1 MIKLIVF
8 TLLVII
14 AFITF
19 FYFILQ
25 KFKALKIAEK
35 ENRFDNFLKRL
46 RNVFYYG
53 FIQSKIFRFKF
64 SGVLHFIIFF
74 GFLILLISIIENIIE
89 VYIPNF
95 FFNFLGIFYSYRSFL
110 QDIFGIFVLLS
121 AQILLF
127 RRFIFTP
134 TRLKNNNKFEKLD
147 ASLILTL
154 IILIIISMFGMNAQ
168 KILMDSSS
176 SFRPVTKYISSFII
190 DNSSNNNIYELFWWT
205 HIILI
210 LLFLNYIPFSK
221 HFHIITSIPN
231 IYFSNRNIFSNYIF
245 EPINFENSNKEYFGT
260 RDVTDLK
267 WKQLFDSFTCTHCGR
282 CSISCPA
289 NQSGKLHDP
298 KKIILEI
305 RKRTIDISKQGN
317 SIKKNFINDYITKEE
332 IWDCTTCLACMQECP
347 VLIEHL
353 ISLINFRRYLV
364 LSESDFPKEL
374 NAIFR
379 NLENYYSPYAIMQE
393 DRNNWIY
400 EFLSEIEGNCNL
412 IKLSDGNKQEN
423 FDVLFWVGCFGAIDT
438 RNIKVTKSFAKI
450 LNYANIKF
458 AVLGKEEKCNGD
470 LARSLGNEYL
480 AQELIRANINT
491 FNKYKV
497 KKVVTI
503 CPHCYNTFKNE
514 YSQFGIE
521 LEVYHHTQYIYNLL
535 KTKRINIIKDKKI
548 SLSYHDPC
556 YLGRYNSIYNE
567 PRNILKMNFML
578 KEIKRTKSKSLC
590 CGAGGG
596 RMFIEETKGKRISEL
611 RLNNFLEKNLNY
623 IITSCPFCLSML
635 SDSSKTKNEIKIKD
649 ISELL
654 IEHIKIN

>member
-8 TLLVII
+8 TLLLII

-19 FYFILQ
+19 FYSISQ
-25 KFKALKIAEK
+25 KFRALKIAEK

-53 FIQSKIFRFKF
+53 IIQSKIFRFKF

-95 FFNFLGIFYSYRSFL
+95 SFNFLGKFYSYISFL
-110 QDIFGIFVLLS
+110 QDIFGTLVLIS
-121 AQILLF
+121 ALILIF

-134 TRLKNNNKFEKLD
+134 TRLKINNKYEKLD
-147 ASLILTL
+147 AVLILAL
-154 IILIIISMFGMNAQ
+154 IIFIIITMFGINAQ

-176 SFRPVTKYISSFII
+176 SYRPFSTYISSFII
-190 DNSSNNNIYELFWWT
+190 DNSSNNNIYGFFWWA

-231 IYFSNRNIFSNYIF
+231 IYFSNQNIINNYIF

-267 WKQLFDSFTCTHCGR
+267 WKQLLDSFACTHCGR

-289 NQSGKLHDP
+289 NQSGKLLDP

-353 ISLINFRRYLV
+353 ISLINLRRYLV

-379 NLENYYSPYAIMQE
+379 NLENYYSPYAIKQE
-393 DRNNWIY
+393 DRNNWIN

-412 IKLSDGNKQEN
+412 IKLYDGNKQEN
-423 FDVLFWVGCFGAIDT
+423 FDILLWVGCLGALDT
-438 RNIKVTKSFAKI
+438 RNVNVTKSFAKI
-450 LNYANIKF
+450 LNYTNIKF

-470 LARSLGNEYL
+470 LARRLGNEYL
-480 AQELIRANINT
+480 AQELIKANIDT
-491 FNKYKV
+491 FKKHKV
-497 KKVVTI
+497 KKIVTI
-503 CPHCYNTFKNE
+503 CPHCYNAFKNE

-535 KTKRINIIKDKKI
+535 KTKKINIIKDKKI
-548 SLSYHDPC
+548 NLTYHDPC

-567 PRNILKMNFML
+567 PRNILKMNFTL
-578 KEIKRTKSKSLC
+578 NEIKRTKSKSLC

-596 RMFIEETKGKRISEL
+596 RVFIEETKGKRISEL
-611 RLNNFLEKNLNY
+611 RLNDFIEKNLNY

-649 ISELL
+649 LSELL